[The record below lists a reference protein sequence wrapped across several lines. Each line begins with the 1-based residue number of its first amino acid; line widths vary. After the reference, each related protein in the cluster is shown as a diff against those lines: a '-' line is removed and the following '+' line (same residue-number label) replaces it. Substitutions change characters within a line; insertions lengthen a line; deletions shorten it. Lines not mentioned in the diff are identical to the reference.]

1 MTFDLV
7 LQVQFVASMFATLFC
22 SVPMIINNDFQG
34 RCSAIGVVLAS
45 TLLVILS
52 LQFKIAI
59 AKAATF
65 TVGDTSGW
73 TFNIQSWTDGKKFK
87 AGDSLIQQAFSV
99 IFLQELS
106 HAGKGMALA
115 MYLWGFASYLYGEYQ
130 IN

>member
-1 MTFDLV
+1 LV
-7 LQVQFVASMFATLFC
+7 IAEMAR
-22 SVPMIINNDFQG
+22 QG

-73 TFNIQSWTDGKKFK
+73 TFNIQSWTDGKKFN
-87 AGDSLIQQAFSV
+87 AGDSLSKM
-99 IFLQELS
+99 LRTTT
-106 HAGKGMALA
+106 
-115 MYLWGFASYLYGEYQ
+115 
-130 IN
+130 